1 MYLKK
6 WVDEKKKLLFIFQTI
21 QQFRETV
28 GDALRTIKS
37 MTYYFVYKVVVLGLY
52 LLFHLLLQLFQTSI
66 FNHKYYTTKFHN
78 KMEGAIL
85 VFLEGI
91 LIYALKEIV
100 VKFSTKLIIDDFS
113 VQKSIK
119 FHFDIS

>member
-37 MTYYFVYKVVVLGLY
+37 MTYYFLYKVVVLGLH

-100 VKFSTKLIIDDFS
+100 VKFSTKLIIDDFG

>member
-100 VKFSTKLIIDDFS
+100 VKFSTKLIIDDFG

>member
-37 MTYYFVYKVVVLGLY
+37 MTYYFLYKVVVLGLY

-100 VKFSTKLIIDDFS
+100 VKFSTKLIIDDFG

>member
-1 MYLKK
+1 
-6 WVDEKKKLLFIFQTI
+6 
-21 QQFRETV
+21 
-28 GDALRTIKS
+28 
-37 MTYYFVYKVVVLGLY
+37 MTYYFVYKVVVLGMY

-66 FNHKYYTTKFHN
+66 FNNKYYTTKFHN

-100 VKFSTKLIIDDFS
+100 VKFSTKLIVDDFS
-113 VQKSIK
+113 IQKSIK

>member
-28 GDALRTIKS
+28 GNALRTIKS
-37 MTYYFVYKVVVLGLY
+37 MTYYFLYKVVVLGLY

-100 VKFSTKLIIDDFS
+100 VKFSTKLIIDDFG

>member
-37 MTYYFVYKVVVLGLY
+37 MTYYFLYKVVVLGLY

-100 VKFSTKLIIDDFS
+100 MKFSTKLIIDDFG

>member
-66 FNHKYYTTKFHN
+66 FNHRYYTTKFHN

-100 VKFSTKLIIDDFS
+100 VKFSTK
-113 VQKSIK
+113 
-119 FHFDIS
+119 

>member
-66 FNHKYYTTKFHN
+66 FNRKYYTTKFHN

-85 VFLEGI
+85 IFLEGI

-113 VQKSIK
+113 IQKSIK

>member
-66 FNHKYYTTKFHN
+66 FNHKYDTTKFHN

-85 VFLEGI
+85 IFLEGI

-100 VKFSTKLIIDDFS
+100 VKFSTKLIIDDFG

>member
-1 MYLKK
+1 MKK
-6 WVDEKKKLLFIFQTI
+6 RVGERKKSLFILQTV

-100 VKFSTKLIIDDFS
+100 VKFSTKLIIDDFNI
-113 VQKSIK
+113 QKSIK

>member
-66 FNHKYYTTKFHN
+66 FNHRYYTTKFHN

-113 VQKSIK
+113 IQKSIK

>member
-66 FNHKYYTTKFHN
+66 FNHRYYTTKFHN

-100 VKFSTKLIIDDFS
+100 VKFSTKLSIDDFS